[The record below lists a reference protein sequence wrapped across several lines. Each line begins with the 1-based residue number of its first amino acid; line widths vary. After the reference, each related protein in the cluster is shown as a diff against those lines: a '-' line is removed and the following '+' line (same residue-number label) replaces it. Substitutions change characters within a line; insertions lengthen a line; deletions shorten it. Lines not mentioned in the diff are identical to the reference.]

1 MFEQIIGNAKIKEY
15 LSTSISTN
23 SVSHSYMFVGKS
35 GVGKKIIAREFAE
48 NIMNANSEK
57 KVVNLDSTTDYM
69 QIDPEG
75 NTIKIAQIRELQ
87 TKIFEKPTSFSKK
100 IYLINDADLMTE
112 ESQNCLLK
120 TLEEPPE
127 YAIIILIVSN
137 ESKMLETI
145 KSRCVIVKFNNLS
158 DNEISD
164 YLKMTNNTKLNNIPE
179 ITKLLE
185 GSLEKIEEIEYKKEE
200 YETLKKIAENIKT
213 GNILNVISNAD
224 LLYTSKDDIIEL
236 LEYMNIIFFN
246 ARKLSAID
254 IIENTKR
261 KLLANNNYE
270 MCIDNMLMQ
279 LCKSMHN
286 K

>member
-164 YLKMTNNTKLNNIPE
+164 YLKMTNNTKLNDIPE

>member
-164 YLKMTNNTKLNNIPE
+164 YLKMTNNTKLNDIPE

-200 YETLKKIAENIKT
+200 YETLKKIAKNIET

>member
-1 MFEQIIGNAKIKEY
+1 LFEQIIGNAKIKEY

-164 YLKMTNNTKLNNIPE
+164 YLKMTNNTKLNDIPE

>member
-1 MFEQIIGNAKIKEY
+1 MLSIGAFNA
-15 LSTSISTN
+15 
-23 SVSHSYMFVGKS
+23 
-35 GVGKKIIAREFAE
+35 
-48 NIMNANSEK
+48 
-57 KVVNLDSTTDYM
+57 
-69 QIDPEG
+69 
-75 NTIKIAQIRELQ
+75 
-87 TKIFEKPTSFSKK
+87 
-100 IYLINDADLMTE
+100 
-112 ESQNCLLK
+112 LLK

-164 YLKMTNNTKLNNIPE
+164 YLKMTNNTKLNDIPE